1 VARELRAIAPVLPDL
16 RVSALGADAVV
27 DGCLTAGMDRV
38 WDIVTVT
45 SASGGPDG
53 AAAAGGA

>member
-1 VARELRAIAPVLPDL
+1 VARELRPITPVLPQL

-38 WDIVTVT
+38 WEMVTAEPVPN
-45 SASGGPDG
+45 GGESPNG
-53 AAAAGGA
+53 AGS